1 MIRPNEIRTTMTAAA
16 IVIIAATTVMIS
28 TIAIRIAIGI
38 ETAIGIGTKTAIA
51 SIRTETVIV
60 TMMRITTAIIAS
72 TAADLM
78 AEIANGAVA
87 CRRRIRADLT
97 AITRAGS
104 DIAEVTIKARPRAWT
119 DACGKFT
126 RSTGL
131 QTTVRKTRKN
141 TEIRLDFSI
150 LGVEICSGHQ
160 NSLERSFEPLLR
172 GIFSQ
177 VCLVGRATN
186 RGSRAS
192 FCGKGLKLWPTR
204 GK

>member
-1 MIRPNEIRTTMTAAA
+1 MIRPNEIRTTTIAAA

-28 TIAIRIAIGI
+28 TAVAIRTAIGI
-38 ETAIGIGTKTAIA
+38 KTAIGIGIKTAIA

-87 CRRRIRADLT
+87 CRRGIRADLT

-119 DACGKFT
+119 DACGTFT
-126 RSTGL
+126 RITGF
-131 QTTVRKTRKN
+131 QTTFRTTRL
-141 TEIRLDFSI
+141 RLP
-150 LGVEICSGHQ
+150 
-160 NSLERSFEPLLR
+160 ERVQS
-172 GIFSQ
+172 
-177 VCLVGRATN
+177 
-186 RGSRAS
+186 
-192 FCGKGLKLWPTR
+192 
-204 GK
+204 

>member
-28 TIAIRIAIGI
+28 TIAIAIGI

-119 DACGKFT
+119 DACGTFT
-126 RSTGL
+126 RITGF
-131 QTTVRKTRKN
+131 QTTFRTTRL
-141 TEIRLDFSI
+141 RLP
-150 LGVEICSGHQ
+150 
-160 NSLERSFEPLLR
+160 ERVQS
-172 GIFSQ
+172 
-177 VCLVGRATN
+177 
-186 RGSRAS
+186 
-192 FCGKGLKLWPTR
+192 
-204 GK
+204 

>member
-1 MIRPNEIRTTMTAAA
+1 MIRLNEIRTTMTAAA

-38 ETAIGIGTKTAIA
+38 E
-51 SIRTETVIV
+51 IV

-119 DACGKFT
+119 DACGTFT
-126 RSTGL
+126 HITGL
-131 QTTVRKTRKN
+131 QTTFRTTRL
-141 TEIRLDFSI
+141 RLP
-150 LGVEICSGHQ
+150 
-160 NSLERSFEPLLR
+160 ERVQS
-172 GIFSQ
+172 
-177 VCLVGRATN
+177 
-186 RGSRAS
+186 
-192 FCGKGLKLWPTR
+192 
-204 GK
+204 

>member
-38 ETAIGIGTKTAIA
+38 EIEIGTKTAIA

-119 DACGKFT
+119 DACGTVT
-126 RSTGL
+126 RSKGF
-131 QTTVRKTRKN
+131 QTTFRTTMLRRSERVP
-141 TEIRLDFSI
+141 S
-150 LGVEICSGHQ
+150 SG
-160 NSLERSFEPLLR
+160 N
-172 GIFSQ
+172 
-177 VCLVGRATN
+177 
-186 RGSRAS
+186 
-192 FCGKGLKLWPTR
+192 
-204 GK
+204 

>member
-38 ETAIGIGTKTAIA
+38 EIGTKTAIA

-119 DACGKFT
+119 DACGTFT
-126 RSTGL
+126 RITGF
-131 QTTVRKTRKN
+131 QTTFPLNDVASPGAGQIVAYQSKN
-141 TEIRLDFSI
+141 AS
-150 LGVEICSGHQ
+150 
-160 NSLERSFEPLLR
+160 
-172 GIFSQ
+172 
-177 VCLVGRATN
+177 
-186 RGSRAS
+186 GSREVQRNLDLF
-192 FCGKGLKLWPTR
+192 FCAFPM
-204 GK
+204 

>member
-38 ETAIGIGTKTAIA
+38 EIGTKTAIA

-119 DACGKFT
+119 DACGTFT
-126 RSTGL
+126 RITGF
-131 QTTVRKTRKN
+131 QKTPIKPGKTRKFAL
-141 TEIRLDFSI
+141 TSAFWGLRYALDTIIHSNAVLSLCFGEFSPKSA
-150 LGVEICSGHQ
+150 LWAA
-160 NSLERSFEPLLR
+160 
-172 GIFSQ
+172 
-177 VCLVGRATN
+177 ATN

>member
-16 IVIIAATTVMIS
+16 IVI
-28 TIAIRIAIGI
+28 RIAIGI
-38 ETAIGIGTKTAIA
+38 ETA
-51 SIRTETVIV
+51 IV

-119 DACGKFT
+119 DACGTFT
-126 RSTGL
+126 RITGF
-131 QTTVRKTRKN
+131 QTTFRTTRL
-141 TEIRLDFSI
+141 RLP
-150 LGVEICSGHQ
+150 
-160 NSLERSFEPLLR
+160 ERVQS
-172 GIFSQ
+172 
-177 VCLVGRATN
+177 
-186 RGSRAS
+186 
-192 FCGKGLKLWPTR
+192 
-204 GK
+204 